1 MKIFSFLFFI
11 AFATMA
17 TTSCQPPKP
26 GSYDAPN
33 RGYEGE
39 LSEEDLTQRVDSSVE
54 KAIMKKDTS
63 KKTEHHL

>member
-1 MKIFSFLFFI
+1 MKFFFLL
-11 AFATMA
+11 FAA
-17 TTSCQPPKP
+17 AVITTSCQPPKP

-39 LSEEDLTQRVDSSVE
+39 FSEEELTQKVDSSIE
-54 KAIMKKDTS
+54 KAIIKKDTS

>member
-1 MKIFSFLFFI
+1 
-11 AFATMA
+11 MA
-17 TTSCQPPKP
+17 TTGCQPPKP

-54 KAIMKKDTS
+54 KAIMKKDTAKS
-63 KKTEHHL
+63 LSNITFSPLIK